1 MALTKNTFLESFFV
15 RGDGAGG
22 IQGAHAEY
30 LEIIKDGDEEIARRV
45 LPAQPV
51 ALLPAALAPIL
62 NDALAGA
69 LETNTALAAEIAS
82 LTAAKNTEITALTEA
97 KAQADSDHEKV
108 LADLTAA
115 KNGEIAAIT
124 EAKAKADSDRDNAL
138 ATVAEMR
145 EQLAVYQ
152 TTKDDNGVPQ
162 RVPMADAQIVLLRA
176 GLLQKVQDALDAMP
190 SPEGDEARIR
200 WAKDQYIRRDNPL
213 VVSVQGALGMT
224 DADIDALFVAAA
236 KL

>member
-1 MALTKNTFLESFFV
+1 MTIEKQTVPYCLNVVWDETGKLKGAAYYEQDVIRDDGVIISVKQ
-15 RGDGAGG
+15 GD
-22 IQGAHAEY
+22 
-30 LEIIKDGDEEIARRV
+30 
-45 LPAQPV
+45 AQPV
-51 ALLPAALAPIL
+51 AVLDHKGVDVAGIIGRIGQDAIALAESK
-62 NDALAGA
+62 DAELRA
-69 LETNTALAAEIAS
+69 
-82 LTAAKNTEITALTEA
+82 
-97 KAQADSDHEKV
+97 AQADV
-108 LADLTAA
+108 QRLTGERDGIQSRVAA
-115 KNGEIAAIT
+115 LDA
-124 EAKAKADSDRDNAL
+124 EANAL
-138 ATVAEMR
+138 RAEIEAMKAPKPIMR